1 MPVKGI
7 FNKLRQVFSDGF
19 RFYPQL
25 ETMDCGPA
33 CVRMIAAAHNRFYSL
48 ETLKGLCDFNK
59 LGTNFLSLSR
69 CLNETGFE
77 TTVVTIPFSTA
88 DSDTPGLTECPL
100 PVIVHWNQRHFV
112 VVYEIGERQIKI
124 ADPAQGKVTLTVEEF
139 RESWEEKTRDGS
151 TPKGHVLL
159 AMPGTDN
166 VTAQPATQE
175 QDKKSRLARFV
186 VPYLKPFTKVFIA
199 ILISMAALSALQFII
214 PYLNQRLV
222 DEGIANKNIAF
233 IQTMLAGLLMVFAGR
248 ATIEII
254 QNWLFLNTGTRIN
267 NNMLYDFLKKILHLP
282 VRFFDQRTKGDLLQR
297 MQEFSRLEQFI
308 TTQFVT
314 AIASSLVLIV
324 FAVVLFRYNLV
335 VFYIFTGAAV
345 LYTIWILLFL
355 KKRSLLDYR
364 MFNRFA
370 AQQNNLYEMLEGVQ
384 DIKVN
389 NLESDKYNKWK
400 REQDQLFS
408 LQRKNFSVEQWQRT
422 GASFISQVKDIL
434 ITFYAANAVVNGQ
447 ITFGAMLAIQY
458 IIGQMNLPLN
468 QLVYFTQELQNAVNS
483 MRRINEVFLKETES
497 AEGGTAVSCG
507 IDFSQDTLELRDVC
521 FGYESQRTVLTNI
534 TATVQPGTTTAIVG
548 ASGSG
553 KSTLLRLLMRFY
565 EPTSGSMTIGEVP
578 IQSMRLDEWRSN
590 CAVVLQNGF
599 IFSDT
604 LRYNI
609 CLGQDKGE
617 AFLQQVIEDA
627 RLGDVISRLPQG
639 LDTKIG
645 EEGLQLSQGQQ
656 QRILIGRA
664 LYKDTPLLLLDEATN
679 SLDAI
684 NEGMILQGLQ
694 KRYRGKTTIIV
705 AHRLST
711 IRKAD
716 QILLLHNGS
725 IAEAGTHASLM
736 ERNELYAALVAQQT
750 GEEKKDPV
758 NQ

>member
-1 MPVKGI
+1 MQRKGI
-7 FNKLRQVFSDGF
+7 FRKIAQLFSDGF
-19 RFYPQL
+19 TFYPQL

-33 CVRMIAAAHNRFYSL
+33 CVRMMAAAHVRHYSL
-48 ETLKGLCDFNK
+48 DTLKSLSDFNK
-59 LGTNFLSLSR
+59 LGTNFLSLSN
-69 CLNETGFE
+69 CFQEIGFD
-77 TTVVTIPFSTA
+77 TTVVTIPYESTDA
-88 DSDTPGLTECPL
+88 ETPGLTDCPL
-100 PVIVHWNQRHFV
+100 PCIVHWNQRHFV
-112 VVYEIGERQIKI
+112 VVYKIGPKEIKI
-124 ADPAQGKVTLTVEEF
+124 ADPAQGKITLSVAEF
-139 RESWEEKTRDGS
+139 KSSWQEAAADGS
-151 TPKGHVLL
+151 NPMGHVLL
-159 AMPGTDN
+159 AMPTDRPVSHQAKTVSEN
-166 VTAQPATQE
+166 T
-175 QDKKSRLARFV
+175 SGLARFIG
-186 VPYLKPFTKVFIA
+186 PYLRPFTKVMIA

-214 PYLNQRLV
+214 PYLNQQLV
-222 DEGIANKNIAF
+222 DKGIANKDLTF
-233 IQTMLAGLLMVFAGR
+233 IQTMLAGLLMVFLGR

-254 QNWLFLNTGTRIN
+254 QNWLFLNAGTRIN

-324 FAVVLFRYNLV
+324 FAVVLFNYNLV

-355 KKRSLLDYR
+355 KKRLLLDYR

-370 AQQNNLYEMLEGVQ
+370 NQQNNLYEMLEGVQ
-384 DIKVN
+384 DIKIN
-389 NLESDKYNKWK
+389 NLEADKYNKWK
-400 REQDQLFS
+400 SEQDQLFV

-434 ITFYAANAVVNGQ
+434 ITFYSANALVHGQ

-468 QLVYFTQELQNAVNS
+468 QLVYFTQELQNAINS
-483 MRRINEVFLKETES
+483 MRRINEVFRKETES
-497 AEGGTAVSCG
+497 TAGETAKATGVR
-507 IDFSQDTLELRDVC
+507 FAQDALHLEELS
-521 FGYESQRTVLTNI
+521 FGYEAQRPVLTGI
-534 TATVQPGTTTAIVG
+534 TATIAPGTTTAIVG

-565 EPTSGSMTIGEVP
+565 EPTAGTLTIGSVP
-578 IQSMRLDEWRSN
+578 VQSLSLNEWRQH

-609 CLGQDKGE
+609 CLGQDKGD
-617 AFLQQVIEDA
+617 AWLQQVIDDA
-627 RLGDVISRLPQG
+627 RLADVITRLPQG

-656 QRILIGRA
+656 QRVLIGRA

-684 NEGMILQGLQ
+684 NEGLILQALQ
-694 KRYRGKTTIIV
+694 TRYQGKTTIIV

-711 IRKAD
+711 IKKAD
-716 QILLLHNGS
+716 QILVLHNGA
-725 IAEAGTHASLM
+725 IAEAGTHQQLM
-736 ERNELYAALVAQQT
+736 QHHGLYAALVAQQT
-750 GEEKKDPV
+750 EEEKPETL
-758 NQ
+758 NT

>member
-1 MPVKGI
+1 MFRNI
-7 FNKLRQVFSDGF
+7 AQWFSDGF

-33 CVRMIAAAHNRFYSL
+33 CVRMIAAAHERFYSL
-48 ETLKGLCDFNK
+48 EVLKNLCDFNK
-59 LGTNFLSLSR
+59 LGTNFQSLSR
-69 CLNETGFE
+69 CLQETGFE
-77 TTVVTIPFSTA
+77 TTVVTIPFQST
-88 DSDTPGLTECPL
+88 DPDTPGLTECPL

-112 VVYEIGERQIKI
+112 VVYHIGEKQIKI
-124 ADPAQGKVTLTVEEF
+124 ADPAQGKVTLTVQEF
-139 RESWEEKTRDGS
+139 RESWEE
-151 TPKGHVLL
+151 LL
-159 AMPGTDN
+159 AMPDKENIPVQQSNT
-166 VTAQPATQE
+166 E
-175 QDKKSRLARFV
+175 KEKKSRLARFV
-186 VPYLKPFTKVFIA
+186 VPYLRPFTRVFIA
-199 ILISMAALSALQFII
+199 ILISMAAMSALQFII

-254 QNWLFLNTGTRIN
+254 QNWLFLNAGTRIN
-267 NNMLYDFLKKILHLP
+267 NSMLYDFLKKILHLP
-282 VRFFDQRTKGDLLQR
+282 VRFFDQRTKGDLMQR

-314 AIASSLVLIV
+314 AIVSSLVLIV

-335 VFYIFTGAAV
+335 VFYIFSGAAV

-355 KKRSLLDYR
+355 RKRSLLDYR

-370 AQQNNLYEMLEGVQ
+370 TQQNNLYEMLEGVQ

-400 REQDQLFS
+400 LEQDQLFT

-468 QLVYFTQELQNAVNS
+468 QLVYFTQELQNAINS
-483 MRRINEVFLKETES
+483 MRRINEVFLKETET
-497 AEGGTAVSCG
+497 TAGDTVAATGANFQEHTLQLQDVS
-507 IDFSQDTLELRDVC
+507 FE
-521 FGYESQRTVLTNI
+521 YESQRQVLSNI
-534 TATVQPGTTTAIVG
+534 TASIRPGTTTAIVG

-565 EPTSGSMTIGEVP
+565 EPASGSITIGTVP
-578 IQSMRLDEWRSN
+578 LQAIQLKEWRAH

-599 IFSDT
+599 IFSDS
-604 LRYNI
+604 LLYNI
-609 CLGQDKGE
+609 CLGQNRGE

-639 LDTKIG
+639 LLTKIG
-645 EEGLQLSQGQQ
+645 EEGMQLSQGQQ
-656 QRILIGRA
+656 QRVLIGRA
-664 LYKDTPLLLLDEATN
+664 LFKNTPLLLLDEATN

-684 NEGMILQGLQ
+684 NEGKILEGLQ
-694 KRYRGKTTIIV
+694 KRYQGKTTIIV

-725 IAEAGTHASLM
+725 IAEAGTHAELM
-736 ERNELYAALVAQQT
+736 QRNELYAALVAQQT
-750 GEEKKDPV
+750 GEEKKNPV

>member
-1 MPVKGI
+1 MFRKI
-7 FNKLRQVFSDGF
+7 FQVFSDGF
-19 RFYPQL
+19 KFYPQL

-33 CVRMIAAAHNRFYSL
+33 CVRMIAAAHQRYFSL
-48 ETLKGLCDFNK
+48 EVLKNLCDFSK
-59 LGTNFLSLSR
+59 LGTNFQSLSR

-77 TTVVTIPFSTA
+77 TTVVTIPFHTA
-88 DSDTPGLTECPL
+88 DDDTPGFTECPL
-100 PVIVHWNQRHFV
+100 PAIVHWNQRHFV
-112 VVYEIGERQIKI
+112 VVYHIGPNQIKI
-124 ADPAQGKVTLTVEEF
+124 ADPAQGKVTLSVEEF
-139 RESWEEKTRDGS
+139 RNSWEEAANDG
-151 TPKGHVLL
+151 TLPKGHVLL
-159 AMPGTDN
+159 AMPGPSIPVQQGADN
-166 VTAQPATQE
+166 HE
-175 QDKKSRLARFV
+175 KKSRLARFIA
-186 VPYLKPFTKVFIA
+186 PYLRPFTKVFIA
-199 ILISMAALSALQFII
+199 ILISMAALSSLQFII
-214 PYLNQRLV
+214 PYLNQQLV
-222 DEGIANKNIAF
+222 DVGIANKNVAF
-233 IQTMLAGLLMVFAGR
+233 IQTMLAGLLMVFLGR

-267 NNMLYDFLKKILHLP
+267 NSMLYDFLKKILHLP

-324 FAVVLFRYNLV
+324 FAVVLFRYNMV
-335 VFYIFTGAAV
+335 VFSIFSGAAV
-345 LYTIWILLFL
+345 LYAIWILIFV

-370 AQQNNLYEMLEGVQ
+370 TQQNNLYEMLEGVQ

-389 NLESDKYNKWK
+389 NLESDKYDKWK
-400 REQDQLFS
+400 REQDQLFA

-468 QLVYFTQELQNAVNS
+468 QLVYFTQELQNAINS
-483 MRRINEVFLKETES
+483 MRRINEVFQKETETTEGET
-497 AEGGTAVSCG
+497 AEAAGV
-507 IDFSQDTLELRDVC
+507 DFQQDSLHLRDVS
-521 FGYESQRTVLTNI
+521 FGYESQRPVLTDI
-534 TATVQPGTTTAIVG
+534 TATIQPGTTTAIVG

-565 EPTSGSMTIGEVP
+565 EPTSGTLTIGTVP
-578 IQSMRLDEWRSN
+578 LQALQLKEWRLH
-590 CAVVLQNGF
+590 CAVVLQNGY

-609 CLGQDKGE
+609 CLGQDRGE

-627 RLGDVISRLPQG
+627 RLADVIARLPQG
-639 LDTKIG
+639 LATKIG
-645 EEGLQLSQGQQ
+645 EEGMQLSQGQQ
-656 QRILIGRA
+656 QRVLIGRA

-684 NEGMILQGLQ
+684 NEGLILQALQ
-694 KRYRGKTTIIV
+694 NRYRGKTTIIV

-711 IRKAD
+711 IKKAD
-716 QILLLHNGS
+716 QVLLLHNGS
-725 IAEAGTHASLM
+725 IAEAGTHTQLM
-736 ERNELYAALVAQQT
+736 QRDGLYAALVAQQT